1 MSVPLSQ
8 SHGGKLGDCATSEA
22 EWRRTAAREVRRPD
36 REVEAGRDLVVEVV
50 GEVGQGERGE
60 EGASVAVPWVG
71 RRAEP
76 KQRHRGSVET
86 RFYFLAYNLQ
96 NPARSMSQSLRPQ
109 EKLIPGTFSDF
120 NGKVLVVL

>member
-36 REVEAGRDLVVEVV
+36 REVEAGRDLVVVVV

-60 EGASVAVPWVG
+60 EGACVAVRWVG

-76 KQRHRGSVET
+76 KQRHRRSVKT
-86 RFYFLAYNLQ
+86 RFYFFSFQFTESRQFYESVTLASWQ
-96 NPARSMSQSLRPQ
+96 RS
-109 EKLIPGTFSDF
+109 
-120 NGKVLVVL
+120 

>member
-36 REVEAGRDLVVEVV
+36 REVEAGRDLVVVVV

-60 EGASVAVPWVG
+60 EGASVAVGWVG

-76 KQRHRGSVET
+76 KQRHRRSVKT
-86 RFYFLAYNLQ
+86 RFYFLASNLQ
-96 NPARSMSQSLRPQ
+96 NPASS
-109 EKLIPGTFSDF
+109 
-120 NGKVLVVL
+120 